1 MYIVKN
7 DEKKHL
13 AGVTMKEIYKMLVEK
28 EIKLPASESVW
39 PKVFPDFNV
48 KAIWKNLRV
57 KYNGLDCENLDFKL
71 RHNRIYTKVVIHQIN
86 KNVNRECDVCKTDPE
101 TLMHIFLECKELDA
115 FHEKLK
121 KLIKDDWGKDVAGNE
136 WKTLFFIW

>member
-1 MYIVKN
+1 M
-7 DEKKHL
+7 
-13 AGVTMKEIYKMLVEK
+13 
-28 EIKLPASESVW
+28 
-39 PKVFPDFNV
+39 
-48 KAIWKNLRV
+48 

-101 TLMHIFLECKELDA
+101 TLMHIFLECKELDV

-121 KLIKDDWGKDVAGNE
+121 KLIKDDWGKDVAGN
-136 WKTLFFIW
+136 

>member
-1 MYIVKN
+1 MDCVCESIKASLPRSWVERIEKEGKKVGNWGIPDMFIVKN

-48 KAIWKNLRV
+48 KAIWKNLSV
-57 KYNGLDCENLDFKL
+57 SE
-71 RHNRIYTKVVIHQIN
+71 V
-86 KNVNRECDVCKTDPE
+86 
-101 TLMHIFLECKELDA
+101 
-115 FHEKLK
+115 
-121 KLIKDDWGKDVAGNE
+121 
-136 WKTLFFIW
+136 